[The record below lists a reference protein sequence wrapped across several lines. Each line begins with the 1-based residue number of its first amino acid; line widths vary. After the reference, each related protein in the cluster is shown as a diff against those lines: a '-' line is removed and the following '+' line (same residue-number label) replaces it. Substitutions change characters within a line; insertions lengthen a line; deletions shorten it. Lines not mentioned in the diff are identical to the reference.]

1 MAITWEIKIRPL
13 DVTRKEASI
22 TAVRTDDVAITT
34 ETHTIISAL
43 LDTQEQKAAV
53 LDLLWQ
59 SHLDYQIKQAA
70 IDAYIGGLE
79 AQAKTN
85 LEGRES

>member
-1 MAITWEIKIRPL
+1 MAIMWEIKISPL
-13 DVTRKEASI
+13 DISRKEASI
-22 TAVRTDDVAITT
+22 VATRTDDVAATT

-43 LDTQEQKAAV
+43 LDTQEQKTAV
-53 LDLLWQ
+53 LDVMWQ
-59 SHLDYQIKQAA
+59 LHLDYQTKQAA

-79 AQAKTN
+79 TAAKTN